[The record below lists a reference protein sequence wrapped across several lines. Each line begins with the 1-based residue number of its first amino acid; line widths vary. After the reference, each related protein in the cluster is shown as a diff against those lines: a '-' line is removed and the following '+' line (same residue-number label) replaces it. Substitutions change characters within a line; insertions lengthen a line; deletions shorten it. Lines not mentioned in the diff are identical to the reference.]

1 MATLR
6 IDANQRVP
14 AADGLGLATDVYLPT
29 TLPAPVVVTR
39 TPYGRGALLANG
51 AGWAR
56 HGFVFVAQDV
66 RGRYGSDG
74 VWTPYRGERG
84 DGAALVEWVH
94 RQLWCDGNVILAGA
108 SYGSFTAWAAALA
121 VPHLVRTVISEVPA
135 AGLRAANVDPSGVL
149 RLAEYAGWWTD
160 HAEARVSRDS
170 LAGRMLLEDPDLL
183 RSLPIA
189 DLGQRLW
196 ARLPRWWNTIAG
208 NLRDGPVDRPHAE
221 RRHTEPGRGATPGG
235 RSSDDETLGEPELAA
250 CPLPA
255 LHIGGWYDLF
265 LPQTLSQWTTAG
277 RDRAPRP
284 ARGLVIGP
292 WGHELSSPSTSAAG
306 GRDHGPESQLP
317 LGRLQVAWIRGVL
330 AGDDPSLIKVFVV
343 GERRW
348 SDRWPAA
355 TSTRRLHAAADGH
368 LTEAFPREVAGRSFV
383 HDPADP
389 HPSLPVSQDRTVL
402 DCRADRV
409 AFRTGPQPSPPVLAG
424 TPVIRLR
431 ADTTAPSADWI
442 GRLVERRA
450 DGRTLEIASGSAAV
464 GSGASTVEIPL
475 DPIALR
481 PAPGSRLELQ
491 LTGSDFPRLARNL
504 NTGRDRYTTAAVG
517 GPAIQTVHL
526 GPDHTWIDL
535 PIRER
540 P

>member
-1 MATLR
+1 MLR
-6 IDANQRVP
+6 IDANHRVP
-14 AADGLGLATDVYLPT
+14 AADGLGLATDVYLPA

-74 VWTPYRGERG
+74 AWIPYRGERG

-94 RQLWCDGNVILAGA
+94 RQPWCDGNVILAGA

-160 HAEARVSRDS
+160 HAEARVSRDG
-170 LAGRMLLEDPDLL
+170 LAGRMLAEDPDLL
-183 RSLPIA
+183 RSLPVA
-189 DLGQRLW
+189 DLGRRLW
-196 ARLPRWWNTIAG
+196 ARLPRWWITIAG
-208 NLRDGPVDRPHAE
+208 HLPAGSADQRHADQ
-221 RRHTEPGRGATPGG
+221 GRGGMPGG
-235 RSSDDETLGEPELAA
+235 RSSEDETQGEPELAA

-277 RDRAPRP
+277 RDHAPRP

-292 WGHELSSPSTSAAG
+292 WGHELSTPVSNAAG
-306 GRDHGPESQLP
+306 GRDHGPEAQLP

-330 AGDDPSLIKVFVV
+330 AGDDPSLVKVFVV
-343 GERRW
+343 GEGRW
-348 SDRWPAA
+348 SQQWPA
-355 TSTRRLHAAADGH
+355 STRMRRLHATADGG
-368 LTEAFPREVAGRSFV
+368 LTEAAPRDAAGCSFV

-389 HPSLPVSQDRTVL
+389 HPSLPVGRDRRVL
-402 DCRADRV
+402 DTRADRV
-409 AFRTGPQPSPPVLAG
+409 TFRTGPQPSPPVLAG

-431 ADTTAPSADWI
+431 ANTTAPSADWI

-450 DGRTLEIASGSAAV
+450 DGRTLEIASGTAV
-464 GSGASTVEIPL
+464 VGPGTSTVEIPL
-475 DPIALR
+475 GPIALR

-504 NTGRDRYTTAAVG
+504 HTGRDRYTTTAPG
-517 GPAIQTVHL
+517 DPATQTVQL

-535 PIRER
+535 PIRKQ